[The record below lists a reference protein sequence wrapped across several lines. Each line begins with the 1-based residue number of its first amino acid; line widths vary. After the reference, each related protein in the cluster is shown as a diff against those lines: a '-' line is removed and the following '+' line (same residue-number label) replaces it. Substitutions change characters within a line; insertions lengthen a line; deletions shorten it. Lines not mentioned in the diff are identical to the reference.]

1 MTINIGDKVRVKK
14 GIEDHSDF
22 WIDCDCVRKC
32 FDYLIIT
39 ANGGDLYEWDAYKN
53 DKKNQHCSGHGLTAD
68 DFLPYNRTL
77 DDVREDDLLE
87 YGNEYFYRVIGRS
100 GKAIFLTSY
109 WKKGEKEK
117 IDYNYVYSIQQL
129 KNNGYTLVDE
139 TQTDDEVE
147 KAIELLK
154 EKGRLVDGKVLS
166 N

>member
-1 MTINIGDKVRVKK
+1 
-14 GIEDHSDF
+14 
-22 WIDCDCVRKC
+22 
-32 FDYLIIT
+32 
-39 ANGGDLYEWDAYKN
+39 
-53 DKKNQHCSGHGLTAD
+53 
-68 DFLPYNRTL
+68 
-77 DDVREDDLLE
+77 
-87 YGNEYFYRVIGRS
+87 VIGRS